1 MINEA
6 VRNKLEKYGLSGVN
20 KPKRSTHNGK
30 SHIVLAKEGDKVKLI
45 RFGQAGVKTNQTVG
59 QREAFKSRHAK
70 NIAKGNMSAA
80 WWANRTKWS
89 PSKTA
94 SSSKKWV
101 KGS

>member
-70 NIAKGNMSAA
+70 NIAKGKMSAA